1 MKSSAKIS
9 NTGIPQVFNGFS
21 RILGILI
28 LCAIFCTVISA
39 RLTTGVAIL
48 KKTQSRTDFHRI
60 FVVVH
65 YMKGYYIYLLFIP
78 RVYIISYR
86 MIFYVPILQIIG
98 CELILP
104 SRNMCGRFC
113 YAVLFLSFILVV
125 YLVY

>member
-21 RILGILI
+21 RILGILLI
-28 LCAIFCTVISA
+28 LCAIFCSVISA

-65 YMKGYYIYLLFIP
+65 YMKGYYIYCSYLEYTLLVI
-78 RVYIISYR
+78 
-86 MIFYVPILQIIG
+86 
-98 CELILP
+98 E
-104 SRNMCGRFC
+104 
-113 YAVLFLSFILVV
+113 
-125 YLVY
+125 